1 MKELW
6 KALPRIVEAMDLLPE
21 TLDDEKK
28 EPRPQSWRRVVENM
42 MQVEGFGGTGFSAKE
57 VVLDFLL
64 TPLMCRVSDF
74 DSWCPVGPGACRG
87 LNRLA
92 GRPVQSVPP
101 SNVLMD
107 ELRNLFHEAP
117 NFYPQM
123 LAEDRPLALH
133 DIQFQ
138 LCEFDKYMRAKEGGG
153 GKVRLFV
160 PPEQRLVRWP

>member
-1 MKELW
+1 MKKLW

-28 EPRPQSWRRVVENM
+28 EPRPQSWRRVVENIM
-42 MQVEGFGGTGFSAKE
+42 EVEGFGGTGFSAKE

-64 TPLMCRVSDF
+64 TPLMSRVSDF

-92 GRPVQSVPP
+92 GRPLQKVPP

-107 ELRNLFHEAP
+107 ELLMLFHEAP
-117 NFYPQM
+117 QFYPQM
-123 LAEDRPLALH
+123 LAEERPLALH
-133 DIQFQ
+133 DVQFQ
-138 LCEFDKYMRAKEGGG
+138 LCEFDKYMRVKNGGG

-160 PPEQRLVRWP
+160 RPLDC